1 MSPTD
6 GNDQEERNKNI
17 IRSFI
22 DEIFNKHNLSSIE
35 KYFGKDSIE
44 CGPHAGKSGEE
55 FKQFLTDFFDAF
67 PDMHTTI
74 EHMVAENNLV
84 MVFLNGSGTHKREFH
99 RVEPTN
105 KKVRIRSADLYRI
118 ENDIINGHWDIVD
131 ELDVLK
137 QIGVLLSEPT
147 NKDPNDAK
155 VVWIHDYE

>member
-1 MSPTD
+1 MSPID
-6 GNDQEERNKNI
+6 GNDQKERNKNI
-17 IRSFI
+17 ISSFI
-22 DEIFNKHNLSSIE
+22 EEIFNEHNLSSIE
-35 KYFGKDSIE
+35 KYFGKDSVE
-44 CGPHAGKSGEE
+44 GSPHAGKSGEE

-84 MVFLNGSGTHKREFH
+84 MVFLNGSGTHKGEFC

-105 KKVRIRSADLYRI
+105 KKIRIRSADLYRI

-131 ELDVLK
+131 ELDFLK
-137 QIGVLLSEPT
+137 QIGVLLSEPA
-147 NKDPNDAK
+147 NKDPKDSR